1 MMTTLENISPNL
13 KEIFDIKNKI
23 AKAYIELKSC
33 ETIQPTYD
41 VLLQYQKE
49 EDILIEKLKIELSKI
64 IPEFLSP
71 EKRMRLY
78 FYRDKVALSISSFDS
93 ICFYGNN
100 NFNCN
105 SSVFSHIYSEEVLV
119 EKFNQISNLFFN

>member
-13 KEIFDIKNKI
+13 KEIFDIQNKI

-49 EDILIEKLKIELSKI
+49 EDILIEKIEDRVK
-64 IPEFLSP
+64 
-71 EKRMRLY
+71 
-78 FYRDKVALSISSFDS
+78 
-93 ICFYGNN
+93 
-100 NFNCN
+100 
-105 SSVFSHIYSEEVLV
+105 
-119 EKFNQISNLFFN
+119 